1 VSDLTKAEPLHF
13 EVIVASN
20 VSKQTGTF
28 VAHTSTGLKKFTGGF
43 VCMDSKRVKRFLAV
57 STMAVFLGGSS
68 AIQAQVLPVDTD
80 GDGVEDIND
89 QCPTSDLSATVLI
102 NGVNTGIANTGA
114 NPAGCTFAD
123 LVEEMI
129 ETCLDD
135 AKNHGQFVSCVSHET
150 NILKRAK
157 TITGKQKGKIQS
169 IVAKMR

>member
-1 VSDLTKAEPLHF
+1 MH
-13 EVIVASN
+13 
-20 VSKQTGTF
+20 SKKVRQ
-28 VAHTSTGLKKFTGGF
+28 L
-43 VCMDSKRVKRFLAV
+43 LAV
-57 STMAVFLGGSS
+57 STMAVFLSGAS
-68 AIQAQVLPVDTD
+68 AIQAQVPPVVIDSD
-80 GDGVEDIND
+80 GDGVEDAID

-135 AKNHGQFVSCVSHET
+135 AKNHGQFVRCVSHET

>member
-1 VSDLTKAEPLHF
+1 
-13 EVIVASN
+13 
-20 VSKQTGTF
+20 
-28 VAHTSTGLKKFTGGF
+28 
-43 VCMDSKRVKRFLAV
+43 MDSRKVKRLFAV
-57 STMAVFLGGSS
+57 SAVSMFIFGAAG
-68 AIQAQVLPVDTD
+68 IHAQVIPPPIVDTD
-80 GDGVEDIND
+80 GDGVPDADD
-89 QCPTSDLSATVLI
+89 QCPSSDLSATVLI
-102 NGVNTGIANTGA
+102 NGVNTGIANTPA

-129 ETCLDD
+129 DTCLED